1 MNAQEN
7 AVKKPLWE
15 ERPEL
20 FDGYDGTERNDE
32 QQQQHA
38 DYCAEMMKTMP
49 DYIKQAV
56 VDHQHQLPSDAD
68 KQSTDQPA

>member
-56 VDHQHQLPSDAD
+56 VERQQQLASGSD
-68 KQSTDQPA
+68 KQPAYQPA